1 MHQLGIARNEGLV
14 ETMEILTE
22 ERSYN
27 REVRDFFSRLQKPD
41 PASTAEGLS

>member
-1 MHQLGIARNEGLV
+1 MHQLGITRNEGLV

-41 PASTAEGLS
+41 PVSTAEGLS